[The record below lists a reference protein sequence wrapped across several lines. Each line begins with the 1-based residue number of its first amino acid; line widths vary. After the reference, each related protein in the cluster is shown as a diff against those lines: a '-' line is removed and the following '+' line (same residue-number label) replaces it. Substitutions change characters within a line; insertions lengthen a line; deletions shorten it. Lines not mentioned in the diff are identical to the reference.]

1 VSVVEAERAR
11 ARALAALR
19 AGDLV
24 VAPTDTVYAVVGDA
38 FSPGATARLL
48 ALKQR
53 GRAVPL
59 PVVIRSP
66 RQVSGLVEHIPEAG
80 ERLMA
85 SYWPGPLTLVLPA
98 AEGMTW
104 DLGETRGTVSL
115 RMPAAD
121 FVLDLVAEI
130 GPLACTG
137 ASRGGVAPAEEV
149 AQVRRHLAADVALYV
164 DGGPQTGPQSTVVD
178 VTREGAQVL
187 RPGAIPTEHIRQVA
201 EGEVGW
207 GSRPTAS
214 EPEDIG
220 EPDRSAEGG

>member
-1 VSVVEAERAR
+1 MPLEEVEDAH

-24 VAPTDTVYAVVGDA
+24 VVPTDTIYAVVGDA
-38 FSPGATARLL
+38 FSPGATGRLL

-85 SYWPGPLTLVLPA
+85 SYWPGPLSLVLPA

-121 FVLDLVAEI
+121 FVLDLIAEI

-149 AQVRRHLAADVALYV
+149 AQVRRQLAADVALYV
-164 DGGPQTGPQSTVVD
+164 DGGPRTGPPSTVVD
-178 VTREGAQVL
+178 VTRDAAQVL
-187 RPGAIPTEHIRQVA
+187 RPGAIPAEDIRQVA
-201 EGEVGW
+201 DGEVGW
-207 GSRPTAS
+207 GSRPTAR
-214 EPEDIG
+214 
-220 EPDRSAEGG
+220 EPDETGGADSSVEEG